1 MVTENKE
8 LTEEIKA
15 KELWELSNP
24 SERILF
30 KSKYLLI
37 SNLTKRMTETQ
48 NILLSLCLLHAKLD
62 GRTAKA
68 EFDISEVIELTQ
80 NSKYKKYDSPTLTKD
95 RTVVSSAFINLVAD
109 DTVNGLQLE
118 GETIQIFSKIRYSRG
133 KYTAYF
139 NTSLDDS
146 DESDIV
152 KLLKSKEKNPII
164 YNLDKFAKLKTYGQI
179 LYEHLL
185 LASSYSQREMVL
197 SVEELAKIFNITS
210 EYSSQFKVIR
220 YKYLSPAINDINE
233 QTNLDV
239 KISYIKSGKSV
250 THVTFVWLVERVE
263 LPPTEK
269 QVVYMKELYVKLSK
283 LNLATEEDLELLKK
297 LKKGHLVTRNEA
309 IAIIGKA
316 ASLKK
321 NLGIQKKNRESA
333 PGIVGNQYPEIFDK
347 IPDILPKMYN
357 NIVIVLEEFP
367 EEERIRLFDYAH
379 ELFFQNNAQSVN
391 YIATTLSEWASAGVK
406 NLTDASVVHDKN
418 YGRSYGPEPGYIEP
432 NQDFL
437 DAINLWS

>member
-8 LTEEIKA
+8 LTEEIKD

-179 LYEHLL
+179 LYEHFI
-185 LASSYSQREMVL
+185 AS
-197 SVEELAKIFNITS
+197 F
-210 EYSSQFKVIR
+210 
-220 YKYLSPAINDINE
+220 
-233 QTNLDV
+233 
-239 KISYIKSGKSV
+239 
-250 THVTFVWLVERVE
+250 
-263 LPPTEK
+263 
-269 QVVYMKELYVKLSK
+269 
-283 LNLATEEDLELLKK
+283 
-297 LKKGHLVTRNEA
+297 
-309 IAIIGKA
+309 
-316 ASLKK
+316 
-321 NLGIQKKNRESA
+321 
-333 PGIVGNQYPEIFDK
+333 
-347 IPDILPKMYN
+347 
-357 NIVIVLEEFP
+357 
-367 EEERIRLFDYAH
+367 
-379 ELFFQNNAQSVN
+379 
-391 YIATTLSEWASAGVK
+391 
-406 NLTDASVVHDKN
+406 
-418 YGRSYGPEPGYIEP
+418 
-432 NQDFL
+432 
-437 DAINLWS
+437 